1 MVWYRLIDLLGDF
14 YGYTL
19 QHCLY
24 KLTFPQALTLIDTRN
39 DRERKAHE
47 AAERQSHADDPNW
60 VDMDDPRYRVDQ
72 PQSVD
77 DLPTLDDLKGAFGLM
92 FG

>member
-19 QHCLY
+19 HDCLY
-24 KLTFPQALTLIDTRN
+24 KLTFSQALALIDTRN
-39 DRERKAHE
+39 DRERRAHAE
-47 AAERQSHADDPNW
+47 AERQAHADDPNW

-72 PQSVD
+72 QQNVE

-92 FG
+92 FS